1 MLFFVY
7 MLLTVEKIYTILG
20 ADARS
25 KQMIIETSDNCLY
38 FVVNFADAS
47 LAHVWDGLR
56 VKRVKDGF
64 VVVKNPKKELV
75 RKAGSREIAPF
86 SALKGAA

>member
-1 MLFFVY
+1 
-7 MLLTVEKIYTILG
+7 
-20 ADARS
+20 
-25 KQMIIETSDNCLY
+25 MIIETSANVLY
-38 FVVNFADAS
+38 FVVDNTDPN
-47 LAHVWDGLR
+47 LAHVWTGLR

-75 RKAGSREIAPF
+75 RKIGSREIAPF